1 MATRFCASEITFDDT
16 EVQLALFSDDASCNA
31 MEDFCNSHLAYSLT
45 AKKVILTDL
54 DLGIDVY
61 KVCHDEEDFE
71 DFDEPADLE
80 MGFDPYIGGYSYD
93 C

>member
-16 EVQLALFSDDASCNA
+16 EIQLALFSEDASCNA

-61 KVCHDEEDFE
+61 KVCHDEEDSEF
-71 DFDEPADLE
+71 FDEPADLE